1 MPARHARPKP
11 AGRWAVPVAAA
22 CVAVAALTSGPLPWL
37 MLPAAAAA
45 TILGLRQADRRAEQ
59 ARAAADQAAERV
71 RAAEAGADS
80 WRAEADFLSAEL
92 AALAAELA
100 ATRTPPPA
108 MSEPSMASSGYG
120 AAQVAPEP
128 VADPLQTP
136 LPAAW
141 PAAPEPAG
149 PGPAAAWPAA
159 PALQIH
165 LPDTPISAPPIT
177 PGENFGAQP
186 AGWQGVR
193 VIDLVVRE
201 TRFADSAA

>member
-11 AGRWAVPVAAA
+11 AGRWTIPVAVG

-45 TILGLRQADRRAEQ
+45 TWLGLRQADRRAQAALAAAEQ
-59 ARAAADQAAERV
+59 AGDRV
-71 RAAEAGADS
+71 RNAEAGADS

-100 ATRTPPPA
+100 ATRAPLPA
-108 MSEPSMASSGYG
+108 MSEPLMASSGDF
-120 AAQVAPEP
+120 VAHLEP
-128 VADPLQTP
+128 VL
-136 LPAAW
+136 
-141 PAAPEPAG
+141 E
-149 PGPAAAWPAA
+149 
-159 PALQIH
+159 IR
-165 LPDTPISAPPIT
+165 LPDTAVAPPSAAA
-177 PGENFGAQP
+177 PQP

-201 TRFADSAA
+201 TRVAESAA